1 MNTASTGFMS
11 VQEMGFSHGI
21 FASSFLSL
29 LQTQQGSGQVLHR
42 ILTQGQKV
50 PSVSFSGC
58 LQPGC
63 QRGFLQRDFWLLQIL
78 IFKSRRGQQCCC
90 SCPRTASS
98 GQTAREPCTS
108 CRTTHALGLSCPAQG
123 AMAHGCFLCSCRI
136 FRASI
141 ARRYRSGGG
150 REAGTNPE
158 AEPGTVHL
166 GSQAASYPKAA
177 DTAPTS
183 PALCPACTCA
193 PSPGIICP
201 SASKQLR
208 PCCQQNG
215 TPRCSWAKPNLGNT
229 NQRYLRPPPAAAPPQ
244 APAI

>member
-1 MNTASTGFMS
+1 
-11 VQEMGFSHGI
+11 MGFSHGI
-21 FASSFLSL
+21 FAPSFLSL

-141 ARRYRSGGG
+141 ARRYRSKVLETSSCCCSTTGSCDLILFLIFFFFFFFMPC
-150 REAGTNPE
+150 AG
-158 AEPGTVHL
+158 
-166 GSQAASYPKAA
+166 
-177 DTAPTS
+177 
-183 PALCPACTCA
+183 
-193 PSPGIICP
+193 
-201 SASKQLR
+201 
-208 PCCQQNG
+208 
-215 TPRCSWAKPNLGNT
+215 
-229 NQRYLRPPPAAAPPQ
+229 
-244 APAI
+244 